1 MAFISSTLAPKVYD
15 WQMPPVETPGEF
27 RKGWLD
33 ELVQNGDRFLQAQP
47 GIRNSVDDIRL
58 LIGEDQDNQLKSNT
72 LQSDIRTF
80 VETITDLRQ
89 IATMGSR
96 AEQTKKIVSV
106 YNDVFKYTFWDSEFV
121 FKSRKALQWAM
132 LGRGYLWTKFSRD
145 RYGWGKGRNVFDP
158 LGPFEVLPEQIG
170 SDNDIQSCYIATIIR
185 AMPVAEAHARFPDF
199 QQWLKPISR
208 YDWTKYNTLGGI
220 RLDFWDR
227 ARFGETKDWDNRYC
241 EIRYHVCRDLRMNET
256 GKTLQMGVKG
266 SSWGYEVP
274 TYGDLMTWT
283 NPFNML
289 PESRKATE
297 EDCRVYPQLRLAIS
311 SPSVPV
317 PMYDDT
323 AFDMHGEI
331 PIAQYDVNDWA
342 WSAMGYSAIRPV
354 ADLEKHRRARLSEID
369 EVLAVRKD
377 PPTGYDMSTGVSRT
391 QMEKL
396 DLLRAQ
402 GVRIGL
408 KGDPKKSVVSVL
420 PDSINVDGEDWKG
433 QEWLDNRIAK
443 TLGLTDIA
451 SMKDLKLNVSDQSF
465 DKMIENLGPMAKG
478 IAVNMWRAHG
488 KIANMLKYNIPQYI
502 PVAELI
508 SMVGPEGVGIET
520 FDNDPNS
527 LIPGR
532 LPGEPEDQPSRY
544 TKWQR
549 AKWVVE
555 KMNVVSTPAQLL
567 NITQM
572 QERMTYMLLF
582 QKQAPLPMEVYME
595 KFGVQGYEA
604 LKDQWRAEQQNDAL
618 WKLEVAKTVQEK
630 QKELGLEPPPDQG
643 PGQGKGGGRPNS
655 GKKPVHAEL
664 KGSQSG
670 NVRAVNSTS

>member
-1 MAFISSTLAPKVYD
+1 MNTLAPKVSE
-15 WQMPPVETPGEF
+15 WQCPPVERDGAY
-27 RKGWLD
+27 RKGWFD
-33 ELVQNGDRFLQAQP
+33 ELVQNGDRWLQGQP

-58 LIGEDQDNQLKSNT
+58 LIGDDQDNQLKSNT

-96 AEQTKKIVSV
+96 APQTKKTVAI
-106 YNDVFKYTFWDSEFV
+106 YNDAFKYIFWDSEFV

-170 SDNDIQSCYIATIIR
+170 SDNDIQSCYISTIIR
-185 AMPVAEAHARFPDF
+185 AMPVAEAHARFPEF
-199 QQWLKPISR
+199 QEWLKPISR
-208 YDWTKYNTLGGI
+208 YDWSKYNTLGGI

-227 ARFGETKDWDNRYC
+227 ARFGETKDWDDRYC
-241 EIRYHVCRDLRMNET
+241 EIRYHIIRDLRINET
-256 GKTLQMGVKG
+256 GKTMQMGIKG
-266 SSWGYEVP
+266 ATWGYEVP
-274 TYGDLMTWT
+274 SYGDLIVWT

-297 EDCRVYPQLRLAIS
+297 ADCRVYPQLRLAIT
-311 SPSVPV
+311 SPSVSV

-323 AFDMHGEI
+323 AFDWHGEI
-331 PIAQYDVNDWA
+331 PLAQYDVNDWA
-342 WSAMGYSAIRPV
+342 WSAMGYSAIRNV
-354 ADLEKHRRARLSEID
+354 AGLERARRARLSEID

-377 PPTGYDMSTGVSRT
+377 PPTGYDMSTGVART

-451 SMKDLKLNVSDQSF
+451 SMRDLKMNVSDQSF
-465 DKMIENLGPMAKG
+465 DKMVENLGPMAKG

-488 KIANMLKYNIPQYI
+488 KIANILKYNIPQYI
-502 PVAELI
+502 PVAELE
-508 SMVGPEGVGIET
+508 SMVGPEGVGIEA
-520 FDNDPNS
+520 FDNDPES

-532 LPGEPEDQPSRY
+532 LPDDVEGKESKHTRQ
-544 TKWQR
+544 QR
-549 AKWVVE
+549 AKWFVE
-555 KMNVVSTPAQLL
+555 RLNVVSTPAQLL

-572 QERMTYMLLF
+572 QERMLYMFFL
-582 QKQAPLPMEVYME
+582 QKGVPISYETTME
-595 KFGVQGYEA
+595 KLGVQGAEVE
-604 LKDQWRAEQQNDAL
+604 KEKWRAEQQDDAL
-618 WKLEVAKTVQEK
+618 WKLDVTKTVADRTQ
-630 QKELGLEPPPDQG
+630 ELGLQPPEQSG
-643 PGQGKGGGRPNS
+643 PGQGKGGGRPS
-655 GKKPVHAEL
+655 TGKKPGHLEQ

-670 NVRAVNSTS
+670 NVRVVNSTS